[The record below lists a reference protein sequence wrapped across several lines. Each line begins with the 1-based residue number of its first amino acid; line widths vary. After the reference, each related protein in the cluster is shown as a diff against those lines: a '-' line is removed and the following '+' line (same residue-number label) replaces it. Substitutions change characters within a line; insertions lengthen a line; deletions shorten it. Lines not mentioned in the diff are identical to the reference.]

1 MRYPSPSTRVRF
13 RLSLQGSPADNSAV
27 QPDRPVTPLSEVA
40 SLAELGDKVETV
52 TLPSQAASALY
63 AVSGSTPRSRPPDEE
78 DRVRSWGFLL
88 RSGYENDCAPPSCLS
103 GRATLTN

>member
-52 TLPSQAASALY
+52 ALPSQAASVLSA
-63 AVSGSTPRSRPPDEE
+63 ASRSTHRSRLPDE
-78 DRVRSWGFLL
+78 DRVRSWVFLL
-88 RSGYENDCAPPSCLS
+88 RSGYENDCAPPPCLS